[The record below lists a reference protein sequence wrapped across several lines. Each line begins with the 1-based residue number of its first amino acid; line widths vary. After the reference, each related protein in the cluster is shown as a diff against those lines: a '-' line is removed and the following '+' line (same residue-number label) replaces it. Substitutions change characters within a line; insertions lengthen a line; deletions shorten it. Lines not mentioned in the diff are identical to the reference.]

1 MKQPTQ
7 QERILAILGQVRD
20 GDHEIPQEYIR
31 RHPSGDG
38 LSSRYLKR
46 VLWIT
51 ECNGRISELR
61 SQGYVIETS
70 TEKDAYGFAYHRL
83 VSEPTARQL
92 AITVSAIENSLA
104 RHHVPGSK

>member
-1 MKQPTQ
+1 MKPPTQ
-7 QERILAILGQVRD
+7 QQKILAVLRQVRD
-20 GDHEIPQEYIR
+20 GDHEIPDEFLR

-70 TEKDAYGFAYHRL
+70 AEKDMHGFAYHRL
-83 VSEPTARQL
+83 VSEPQTVQL
-92 AITVSAIENSLA
+92 ALD
-104 RHHVPGSK
+104 